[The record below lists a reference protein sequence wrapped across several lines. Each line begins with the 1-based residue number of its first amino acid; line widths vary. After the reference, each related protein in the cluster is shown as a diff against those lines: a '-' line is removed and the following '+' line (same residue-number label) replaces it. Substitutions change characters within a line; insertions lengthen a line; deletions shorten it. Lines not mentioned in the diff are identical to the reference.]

1 MSDKPYV
8 KECSF
13 CKNKITMSKETGN
26 WLPYEL
32 NTDKKHDCR
41 TTTTKQADNNTT
53 SATDTI
59 AKTVFSQSDVNVLEH
74 VLTKMKSI
82 VENKK

>member
-53 SATDTI
+53 
-59 AKTVFSQSDVNVLEH
+59 
-74 VLTKMKSI
+74 
-82 VENKK
+82 